1 MYTPNGYNTPP
12 DALYN
17 EQIAAGVGAIGTVYY
32 VDGNAGN
39 DANDGLSWN
48 TAVKTL
54 SVAMALSHANIAAGA
69 TGWASRN
76 RIYVKADAIT
86 ENLTAL
92 AQKTDVIGVGSMDWR
107 HKALLIGN
115 HVIASTVSYM
125 GCRFL
130 NMEFKGPAAGGDLF
144 TMTSQHGIEFIDTD
158 FLATS
163 TTAATGA
170 LLPIACVDFR
180 VERCRFMGAY
190 SDAVIE
196 VGAGQADGLTLKD
209 NFIQGA
215 NTGIE
220 ISGSATFVAGRYGLI
235 QSNTIATTGACIVD
249 SEAKSYVVNNRLFTA
264 AAKGSAMAGAI
275 TCNIAMAQDNRITTS
290 DANNV
295 VYPAEGS
302 I

>member
-1 MYTPNGYNTPP
+1 MLPDGYNTVPSSRYYE
-12 DALYN
+12 D
-17 EQIAAGVGAIGTVYY
+17 IAAGVGSIGVTFY

-39 DANDGLSWN
+39 DANDGLSWEY
-48 TAVKTL
+48 AFKTL
-54 SVAMALSHANIAAGA
+54 SAALAASHANIAAGA

-76 RIYVKADAIT
+76 RIFVKADAIT
-86 ENLTAL
+86 EDLTAL

-107 HKALLIGN
+107 SKALIIGN
-115 HVIASTVSYM
+115 HVVSADVSYM
-125 GCRFL
+125 GCRFI
-130 NMEFKGPAAGGDLF
+130 NMEFKTPAAGGDLF
-144 TMTSQHGIEFIDTD
+144 TIASQHGIEFIGCD

-170 LLPIACVDFR
+170 ILATACVDLAIKA
-180 VERCRFMGAY
+180 CRFMGAY

-196 VGAGQADGLTLKD
+196 VLAGQADGLTLVD
-209 NFIQGA
+209 NFVQGA

-220 ISGSATFVAGRYGLI
+220 ISGSATFAAGRYGLI
-235 QSNTIATTGACIVD
+235 KGNVFATTGACIVD
-249 SEAKSYVVNNRLFTA
+249 SEAKSYVVKNHLFTA
-264 AAKGSAMAGAI
+264 AAKGVAMVGAI
-275 TCNIAMAQDNRITTS
+275 TCGLTLAQDNRITTS